1 MRFIEIIGE
10 ETPANTV
17 SANLKKQAD
26 LKSQQSKKLKQQASA
41 AKKRE
46 QVNRSRNTMLKQ
58 QSELS
63 KILSIKTA

>member
-10 ETPANTV
+10 ETPANTL
-17 SANLKKQAD
+17 SANLKKQSD

-46 QVNRSRNTMLKQ
+46 QVNPNLAIWVT
-58 QSELS
+58 
-63 KILSIKTA
+63 